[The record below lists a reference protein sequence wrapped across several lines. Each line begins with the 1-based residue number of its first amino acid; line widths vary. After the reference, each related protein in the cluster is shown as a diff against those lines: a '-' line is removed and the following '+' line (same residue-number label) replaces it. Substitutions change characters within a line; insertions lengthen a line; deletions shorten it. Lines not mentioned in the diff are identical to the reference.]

1 MKLSVVIPVYNVE
14 SSLERCV
21 ASVLSQRGVDMEV
34 VLVDDG
40 STDGSLALCRKLMT
54 TDSRV
59 RLIAKA
65 NGGLSS
71 ARNAGVEVACG
82 DYITF
87 VDSDDYL
94 SDGVFLEALS
104 GMEAVSWPDMAE
116 YGARL
121 FVGAPWQRELRFE
134 AKQYS
139 SPVDY
144 WFGAG
149 VWSHCYACNKLFR
162 RSLFE
167 SVRFPEGRCFE
178 DVWTLPLL
186 LRQCKAVA
194 TLPVVGYNYIYNPHG
209 ITSTAD
215 SGRYAQLLE
224 ADLAALDLITDEQRN
239 CHPQGMARFY
249 QHVLNDQL
257 TAYEMGDTALRL
269 PVLAYNNTIKL
280 KLLHAIG
287 LKRLC
292 KLNKWIHK
300 IKRPSH

>member
-1 MKLSVVIPVYNVE
+1 MLSVVIPVYNVE
-14 SSLERCV
+14 QSLARCV
-21 ASVLSQRGVDMEV
+21 STVLAQRGVDMEV

-40 STDGSLALCRKLMT
+40 STDGSLALCRKLMA
-54 TDSRV
+54 TDSRIK
-59 RLIAKA
+59 LISKA

-71 ARNAGVEVACG
+71 ARNAGIEVARG

-94 SDGVFLEALS
+94 SDGVFLAAFS
-104 GMEAVSWPDMAE
+104 GMEAMSWPDIAE

-121 FVGAPWQRELRFE
+121 FVGAPWQRELKFG
-134 AKQYS
+134 AKVYS

-162 RSLFE
+162 RSLFD
-167 SVRFPEGRCFE
+167 SVRFPEGKCFE
-178 DVWTLPLL
+178 DVWTLPQLL
-186 LRQCKAVA
+186 LQCQTVV
-194 TLPVVGYNYIYNPHG
+194 TLPVVGYTYVYNPHG

-215 SGRYAQLLE
+215 GGRYAQLLE
-224 ADLAALDLITDEQRN
+224 ADLAALDLITGEQRKSN
-239 CHPQGMARFY
+239 QQGMARFY
-249 QHVLNDQL
+249 QHILNDQL
-257 TAYEMGDTALRL
+257 TAYEMGATTLKL
-269 PVLAYNNTIKL
+269 PLLDYNNTIKL
-280 KLLHAIG
+280 KLLHILG

-300 IKRPSH
+300 IRRPRH